1 MATYQIL
8 YWRDIPAQV
17 RVFDD
22 SKRLTKPLPDR
33 FQEEIDHVATREGI
47 TNGDAYLDLWQW
59 TEKRD
64 RDGVPAELLETL
76 VAELIAAH
84 DAKV

>member
-8 YWRDIPAQV
+8 SWRDIPAQV

-47 TNGDAYLDLWQW
+47 TNGDAYLELWQW

-76 VAELIAAH
+76 FAELIAAH